1 MRSIALFVE
10 TMPSMKSQSGS
21 GTADTYTLCLLG
33 SVLLSC
39 FQQTGLVCSMN
50 GPDCND
56 VHVTAEAARHWL
68 PFLIKRAAAKV
79 DKSGAEICQFE
90 R

>member
-33 SVLLSC
+33 NVLLSC

-56 VHVTAEAARHWL
+56 VHVTTEAARHWL

-79 DKSGAEICQFE
+79 DKSGAEIGQFE

>member
-1 MRSIALFVE
+1 MRH
-10 TMPSMKSQSGS
+10 QSGS

-39 FQQTGLVCSMN
+39 LQLVAPVYSMN
-50 GPDCND
+50 GTDCND
-56 VHVTAEAARHWL
+56 VRDTAEAARHWL

-79 DKSGAEICQFE
+79 DKSGAEIFQFE
-90 R
+90 L